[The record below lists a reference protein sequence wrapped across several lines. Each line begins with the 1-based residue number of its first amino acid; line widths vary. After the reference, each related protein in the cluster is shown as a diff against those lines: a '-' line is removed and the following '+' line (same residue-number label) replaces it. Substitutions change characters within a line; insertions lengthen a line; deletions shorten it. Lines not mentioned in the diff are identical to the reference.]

1 MKSWRSLFTQNIL
14 SRGKAYY
21 NAGKAKKLSDSEDPL
36 DPYMDLYE
44 ATVRGSRNYHVEI
57 RAMGQYVREMSCTC
71 PYAEQGN
78 ACKHEAA
85 VLLAIEKEYGKLYVD
100 EESDAKSH
108 PDDAASS
115 AGRDDSHAVPSA
127 SRSETGRANTS
138 AHKDPVETAEVYD
151 IMDRDGNV
159 IAHGKK
165 SSLAGEHIVDI
176 RDVKQKYQELQ
187 EENRRDKENN
197 ADQEQTASYKPDHY
211 HYFHPE
217 KFRQHLNISSALLN
231 QAEEIAYPDGQS
243 GTTVSHTRGRGPRQ
257 SRRSTPAAR
266 ITEFNVSTGYL
277 THSHTSA
284 SSSMSPMVG
293 QAVARFEGND
303 GPFSVTLLFD
313 QNKILTSQCQS
324 WDCRYSDGYPTE
336 NPRKLCVHELAVL
349 ILLEDYLHHHE
360 LGDASS
366 YEAENF
372 LSGFSTDGAS
382 DIPGKNQ
389 ETPLQTT
396 EKLTLEPRLELEDD
410 SLLSATFYIGSGR
423 LYKIKNLGEFLTEMR
438 RRESM
443 RFGSTTVLQ
452 LGEDQLK
459 DEGSRSWYHFIE
471 DALEDQREYRVY
483 TAQKMYGYADNYK
496 LDTDANLPLFGT
508 RLDRFAD
515 LIGERPFELWDKQLS
530 AKDGKKT
537 VRLRDKDMSVVIS
550 INPVKDKTYGNISGI
565 HLTSHLP
572 HTINGMEHLYYY
584 EEPWLNRLTPEATR
598 NLKLLNQSAE
608 DNEIDLV
615 IGRKN
620 LARFY
625 HDVLPNL
632 RKIAEVHEKDAAKIQ
647 SIIPPEPEFTAYL
660 DYDRKTLI
668 CHLDAAYGQEVF
680 SVTDAIYAGLEKMTL
695 VPTYRDRSRE
705 EFYSTIA
712 QRYFHN
718 FDPDLKVLYTEKD
731 DDTLFELL
739 DHGISE
745 LMDYGQVRMTPQFR
759 SLGIRH
765 RLPVKVGVNVESNL
779 LDLSVSSEDLT
790 EDEMYQILFQYRR
803 KKKYIRLKDGSLLK
817 LDQNESVEE
826 LNKMLEILQ
835 IPLKEFVKGKLQ
847 LPAYRAL
854 YLDRMLEA
862 SEDLYAVRDRRF
874 KHLVKE
880 FKAVE
885 DADFDIPGSLE
896 GTLRKYQKDGY
907 RWLRVLDHYGFGG
920 ILADE
925 MGLGKT
931 LQVITVLLADKEEAE
946 QDTRPVP
953 TGDDAPSHVSLIISP
968 ASLIYNWEEELHR
981 FAPDLQTM
989 VIAGTAAERKA
1000 KLRNYQDYD
1009 VIVTS
1014 YDLLKRDI
1022 AEYEDM
1028 KFHYEVIDEAQYI
1041 KNPGTAASKSVKLI
1055 HATTRFAL
1063 TGTPI
1068 ENRLSE
1074 LWSIFDYLMP
1084 GFLYHYDQFHTT
1096 FEQPVVGGDEEAAQQ
1111 LKRMVSP
1118 FILRRLKKDVLKD
1131 LPEKLEEVRYV
1142 QMGKKQ
1148 QKLYDAEVLRMKRD
1162 LADKSDEDFRKGKLE
1177 ILAAITRI
1185 RQICCDPSLCYED
1198 YDGESAKREAVL
1210 DLIHS
1215 LMDSG
1220 HRALL
1225 FSQFTSMLALLREDL
1240 IREKIPFFEI
1250 TGATKKEERIRLVRE
1265 FNENPDIPVFLIS
1278 LKAGGTGLNLTG
1290 ADVVIHYDPWW
1301 NTSAEDQATDRAHRI
1316 GQKHVVTVYKMI
1328 IRNSMEDRILEMQK
1342 RKKDLADQILSGE
1355 SLASSTITRDD
1366 LMQILS

>member
-21 NAGKAKKLSDSEDPL
+21 NAGKAKKLSDSEDPH
-36 DPYMDLYE
+36 DPYIDLYD
-44 ATVRGSRNYHVEI
+44 ATVRGSRNYHVQI
-57 RAMGQYVREMSCTC
+57 RATGQYIKDMSCTC

-85 VLLAIEKEYGKLYVD
+85 VLLAIENEYGKLYVN
-100 EESDAKSH
+100 EESNAKSDH
-108 PDDAASS
+108 DSTASSQIHDDAASGSNRSGS
-115 AGRDDSHAVPSA
+115 ARPDT
-127 SRSETGRANTS
+127 RTQQT
-138 AHKDPVETAEVYD
+138 PVETADVYD
-151 IMDRDGNV
+151 IMDQDGNI

-165 SSLAGEHIVDI
+165 SSLAGERVVDI
-176 RDVKQKYQELQ
+176 RDVMQKFQNLQ
-187 EENRRDKENN
+187 EENKRDREAN
-197 ADQEQTASYKPDHY
+197 ADQEQTATYKPDHY

-217 KFRQHLNISSALLN
+217 KFRQHLNISSALLY
-231 QAEEIAYPDGQS
+231 QAEEIAYPERQS
-243 GTTVSHTRGRGPRQ
+243 GTTGSRTRGWGPRQ
-257 SRRSTPAAR
+257 NRKSTPDTR

-277 THSHTSA
+277 QHSDN

-293 QAVARFEGND
+293 QASARFEGSD
-303 GPFSVTLLFD
+303 GPFRVTLLFD
-313 QNKILTSQCQS
+313 QNKILTSQCMN
-324 WDCRYSDGYPTE
+324 WDCRYSEGYPTE
-336 NPRKLCVHELAVL
+336 NPRKLCAHELAVL
-349 ILLEDYLHHHE
+349 ILLEDYLHKHE

-366 YEAENF
+366 YEAEGF
-372 LSGFSTDGAS
+372 LTGFSTAGTPEMS
-382 DIPGKNQ
+382 GKNQ
-389 ETPLQTT
+389 DTSLRSAEN
-396 EKLTLEPRLELEDD
+396 LTLEPRLELEAD
-410 SLLSATFYIGSGR
+410 SLLSATFYIGAGR
-423 LYKIKNLGEFLTEMR
+423 LYKIKNLGEFLTQMQH
-438 RRESM
+438 RERT
-443 RFGSTTVLQ
+443 RFGSATMLQ
-452 LGEDQLK
+452 LGEDYLK
-459 DEGSRSWYHFIE
+459 DEESRSWYHFIE
-471 DALEDQREYRVY
+471 DALEDQREYRIY
-483 TAQKMYGYADNYK
+483 TAQKMYGYSDNNK
-496 LDTDANLPLFGT
+496 LDTDVNLPLFGT

-515 LIGERPFELWDKQLS
+515 LIGDRPFELWDKQFS

-537 VRLRDKDMSVVIS
+537 IRLRDKDMSAVIS
-550 INPVKDKTYGNISGI
+550 ITPVKDKTYGNINGI
-565 HLTSHLP
+565 HLTSYLP

-584 EEPWLNRLTPEATR
+584 DEPWLNRLTTEATR
-598 NLKLLNQSAE
+598 NLKLLNQSAQ

-647 SIIPPEPEFTAYL
+647 SVIPPEPEFTAYL

-668 CHLDAAYGQEVF
+668 CHLEAAYGQEVF
-680 SVTDAIYAGLEKMTL
+680 SVTDAIYAGLENMTL
-695 VPTYRDRSRE
+695 VPTYRDRSKE

-718 FDPDLKVLYTEKD
+718 FDPDLKLLYTEKD
-731 DDTLFELL
+731 DDALFELL

-745 LMDYGQVRMTPQFR
+745 LMDYGEVRMTPQFR

-790 EDEMYQILFQYRR
+790 EDEILFQYRR

-817 LDQNESVEE
+817 LDQNDSVEE

-854 YLDRMLEA
+854 YLDRMLET

-880 FKAVE
+880 FKTVE
-885 DADFDIPGSLE
+885 DADFDVPKSLE

-907 RWLRVLDHYGFGG
+907 RWLRVLAQYGFGG

-931 LQVITVLLADKEEAE
+931 LQVITVLLASKEEAE
-946 QDTRPVP
+946 QDNRPVP
-953 TGDDAPSHVSLIISP
+953 TSEDAPSRVSLIISP

-981 FAPDLQTM
+981 FAPALRTK
-989 VIAGTAAERKA
+989 VIAGTALERKA
-1000 KLRNYQDYD
+1000 MLKDYADYD

-1022 AEYEDM
+1022 AEYEDLR
-1028 KFHYEVIDEAQYI
+1028 FHYEVIDEAQYI

-1055 HATTRFAL
+1055 HAATRFAL

-1084 GFLYHYDQFHTT
+1084 GFLYHYDQFHNT
-1096 FEQPVVGGDEEAAQQ
+1096 FEQPIAGGDEEAAEQ

-1162 LADKSDEDFRKGKLE
+1162 LAEKTDEDFRKGKLE

-1215 LMDSG
+1215 LTDSG

-1225 FSQFTSMLALLREDL
+1225 FSQFTSMLSLLREDL

-1250 TGATKKEERIRLVRE
+1250 TGATRKEERIRLVRE

-1316 GQKHVVTVYKMI
+1316 GQKRVVTVYKMI

-1355 SLASSTITRDD
+1355 SLASSTITKDD